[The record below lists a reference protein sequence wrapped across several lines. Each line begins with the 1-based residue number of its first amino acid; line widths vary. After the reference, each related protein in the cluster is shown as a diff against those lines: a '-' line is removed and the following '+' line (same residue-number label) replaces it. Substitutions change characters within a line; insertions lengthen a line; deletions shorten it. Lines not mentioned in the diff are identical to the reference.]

1 MTDPAPAVPL
11 AGPLLVPYDG
21 SEPAGVALSF
31 AAALAPALGER
42 THVVYVGEDDPP
54 FLASVAGGFQ
64 SPVTVGVVAG
74 EVDSVIVAEAERVDA
89 GLIVLGSRGRAVLT
103 GLLFG
108 STARAVLTGCHRP
121 TLLTHEDTLVPAH
134 GSAVVVAAVEATYE
148 AASIVRAAR
157 RMADALGGAVSLVSV
172 HNVDLD
178 LARNPTAY
186 GVTADEWEEQ
196 LQTVRERVFEPL
208 RAFAGAGHR
217 ETLRIGVP
225 AEQIRAH
232 VEELGASIVVVG
244 RRGASG
250 VEVDGWRSVA
260 FALAIE
266 GPFATLVL

>member
-1 MTDPAPAVPL
+1 MTDPASAVPL

-21 SEPAGVALSF
+21 SEPAGVALSL
-31 AAALAPALGER
+31 AAALAPSLGAA
-42 THVVYVGEDDPP
+42 THVVYVGEANPP
-54 FLASVAGGFQ
+54 FLATVAGGFQ
-64 SPVTVGVVAG
+64 SPVTVSVVPG
-74 EVDSVIVAEAERVDA
+74 EVDSVIVAEAERVEA

-103 GLLFG
+103 GLIFG
-108 STARAVLTGCHRP
+108 STARAVLTGCHRA
-121 TLLTHEDTLVPAH
+121 TLLTHEDTRVPAR
-134 GSAVVVAAVEATYE
+134 GAAVVVAAVEATAE
-148 AASIVRAAR
+148 AVDIARAAR
-157 RMADALGGAVSLVSV
+157 RLADALGGIVSLVTV

-196 LQTVRERVFEPL
+196 LRSVRERTFGPL
-208 RAFAGAGHR
+208 RVLVGPDHR
-217 ETLRIGVP
+217 ETLRVGVP

-232 VEELGASIVVVG
+232 AEETAASTVVVG

-260 FALAIE
+260 FALAIQ